1 MKKVNISLLVF
12 LPFASFKKKIDGL
25 MICQLLSIK
34 KKNDNDDNFLIILF
48 FADVAESPDLNIS
61 NNQRFHWIYNDW
73 REKVVKP

>member
-1 MKKVNISLLVF
+1 
-12 LPFASFKKKIDGL
+12 

-34 KKNDNDDNFLIILF
+34 KKNDNDDNILYNTF